1 MAAVLTGAM
10 LAGCRPGGSTVP
22 SGSTTA
28 SDLAAGSMKGYE
40 LYSWQDGDRWY
51 FSVLVGTNR
60 NKTLDEIR
68 SLSSAFK
75 GIEALEAALKIIPAG
90 QFITWLSGDTLAFP
104 SDDVTARVL
113 QVCKERGLELNIAK

>member
-1 MAAVLTGAM
+1 MKTLGLFLCTILLGTA
-10 LAGCRPGGSTVP
+10 LAGCQSPEPTGTNEATVP
-22 SGSTTA
+22 NGSTTA

-68 SLSSAFK
+68 SPGSSFK
-75 GIEALEAALKIIPAG
+75 A
-90 QFITWLSGDTLAFP
+90 SRH
-104 SDDVTARVL
+104 SR
-113 QVCKERGLELNIAK
+113 RR